1 MLDTNTLDYI
11 YFNKI
16 HLVPKL
22 KDFSKKHINL
32 YITHIQQD
40 EINNIK
46 DSSKKDCITKII
58 SSIKI
63 KRVLAV
69 STIIDIDKQSKHRLI
84 EPMPD
89 IYKLGDESDLYILK
103 MLRKQ
108 PFSNNMGKTA
118 DLLIIYAAIKKKMD
132 YLITDNTYDFEPI
145 LKEMSKFIPNYLQ
158 VKKNYYLNYF

>member
-16 HLVPKL
+16 QLVPKL

-46 DSSKKDCITKII
+46 DISKKDCITKII

-69 STIIDIDKQSKHRLI
+69 STIIDIDKQSKQLI
-84 EPMPD
+84 GPMD
-89 IYKLGDESDLYILK
+89 IYKLVDESDLHILK
-103 MLRKQ
+103 KLRKQ
-108 PFSNNMGKTA
+108 PFPNNMGKKA
-118 DLLIIYAAIKKKMD
+118 DLLILYAAIKKKMD

-158 VKKNYYLNYF
+158 IKKNYYLNYF

>member
-16 HLVPKL
+16 QLVPKL
-22 KDFSKKHINL
+22 KDFSNKHINL

-46 DSSKKDCITKII
+46 DISKKDCITKII
-58 SSIKI
+58 SIIKI

-84 EPMPD
+84 RPMD
-89 IYKLGDESDLYILK
+89 IYKLVDESDLHILK
-103 MLRKQ
+103 KLRKQ
-108 PFSNNMGKTA
+108 PFSNYMGKKA
-118 DLLIIYAAIKKKMD
+118 DLIILYAAIKKKMD

-145 LKEMSKFIPNYLQ
+145 LKEMSKFMPNYLQ

>member
-69 STIIDIDKQSKHRLI
+69 STIIDIDKQSKHTLI
-84 EPMPD
+84 EPMLD
-89 IYKLGDESDLYILK
+89 IYKLGDESDLHILK
-103 MLRKQ
+103 KLRKQ